1 MVISRRRIAIAL
13 AISSVFIFIDQ
24 LIKILVRKYSPD
36 IVVIRNFLE
45 LTFVKNTG
53 AGFGILK
60 GYLPLLIFLNIVALI
75 FIIWL
80 LIYTKK
86 SFLADISLAFILG
99 GAIGNLLDRL
109 IFGYVTDFISFTFWP
124 AFNIADSA
132 VTVGVV
138 MIAYCLIFDRY
149 EKKN

>member
-1 MVISRRRIAIAL
+1 MVITRRRIAIVL

-24 LIKILVRKYSPD
+24 LLKILVRKYNPD
-36 IVVIRNFLE
+36 IVVIKNFLE
-45 LTFVKNTG
+45 LIFVKNTG
-53 AGFGILK
+53 AGFGILQ
-60 GYLPLLIFLNIVALI
+60 GQLVLLIFLNIVAFI

-86 SFLADISLAFILG
+86 SFLADISLALILG
-99 GAIGNLLDRL
+99 GAIGNLLDRV
-109 IFGYVTDFISFTFWP
+109 IFGFVTDFISFSFWP

-132 VTVGVV
+132 VTVGVFMMV
-138 MIAYCLIFDRY
+138 YCLLFDRY

>member
-1 MVISRRRIAIAL
+1 MVITRRRIAIVL

-24 LIKILVRKYSPD
+24 LLKILVRKYNPD
-36 IVVIRNFLE
+36 IVVIKNFLE
-45 LTFVKNTG
+45 LIFVKNTG
-53 AGFGILK
+53 AGFGILQ
-60 GYLPLLIFLNIVALI
+60 GQLVLLIFLNIVAFI

-86 SFLADISLAFILG
+86 SFLADISLALILG
-99 GAIGNLLDRL
+99 GAIGNFLDRV
-109 IFGYVTDFISFTFWP
+109 IFGFVTDFISFSFWP

-132 VTVGVV
+132 VTVGVF
-138 MIAYCLIFDRY
+138 MMAYCLLFDRY